1 MRRIFPLV
9 ILLALGC
16 GASEGADT
24 PKSRHNERGEI
35 ERHLRD
41 ALPAPSVE
49 PADSPPTAEV
59 EPAASPVRAPRLAL
73 RVEPRAPDP
82 VAPARPSPV
91 RELAAAAAIVEPVPE
106 APAPNLQIV
115 RAVIASAVA
124 DREPVGAS
132 PFGAD
137 VDNVVLFIEARNDGG
152 PGTISVRWVQPDGTE
167 LRDVLLGIPTSRRW
181 RTWATTSR
189 VSGRAGTWT
198 AVVRDAAGNEL
209 LRERFDVVP
218 APSA

>member
-1 MRRIFPLV
+1 MRRLFPLV
-9 ILLALGC
+9 LLLALGC
-16 GASEGADT
+16 GDAEGADT
-24 PKSRHNERGEI
+24 PKSRSNDRGEI
-35 ERHLRD
+35 ERHLRH
-41 ALPAPSVE
+41 A
-49 PADSPPTAEV
+49 PPTPSAEPETNEPIAV
-59 EPAASPVRAPRLAL
+59 ADPAASPVRAPRVAA
-73 RVEPRAPDP
+73 RVAPRAPAP
-82 VAPARPSPV
+82 VAVMRQNPTPPI
-91 RELAAAAAIVEPVPE
+91 AAAPAVVEPASE

-189 VSGRAGTWT
+189 VSGRTGTWT
-198 AVVRDAAGNEL
+198 AIVADEAGNEL
-209 LRERFDVVP
+209 ARRRFDVAP